1 MDADSSLLPGDPATI
16 GSYRIIGRL
25 GSGGM
30 GVVYLALSRGGRRV
44 ALKVVRRELA
54 EDEAFR
60 QRFENEVRAATQVHS
75 AYTAAVIDADPT
87 GSPPWLATSFV
98 NGPSLSRQVQETGPM
113 PASEVWALGAGVA
126 EALTAIHDSGIVHR
140 DLKPSNVLLADD
152 GPRVIDFGIARAA
165 QAASITQTGLM
176 VGSPA
181 YMAPE
186 YVAGQGSGPE
196 GDVFALAGTVLFAA
210 TGRPPFG
217 EGPAE
222 AVMMRLLHEQARLE
236 GVDDRLARV
245 LTRALDKDPAKR
257 PDARSLIAV
266 FADGAEERGAT
277 MSFPRR
283 PASASSRPTYQPP
296 PTYEPS
302 PTYQPPT
309 YEPAPS
315 YQPAPTRQPDQP
327 AAQHYPG
334 FAPGYAPEPGHG
346 EPARPSGLQ
355 NAATAVLFALLCLLV
370 GVGAFLITRAV

>member
-1 MDADSSLLPGDPATI
+1 MDAGSSLLPGDPATI

-30 GVVYLALSRGGRRV
+30 GVGYLALSPGGRRV

-54 EDEAFR
+54 EDAAFR

-75 AYTAAVIDADPT
+75 AYTAAVIDADP
-87 GSPPWLATSFV
+87 GAPQPWLATSFV
-98 NGPSLSRQVQETGPM
+98 NGPSLSRHVQEHGPM
-113 PASEVWALGAGVA
+113 DAAEVWALGAGLA
-126 EALTAIHDSGIVHR
+126 EALSAIHASGIVHR

-186 YVAGQGSGPE
+186 YVGGNGAGPE
-196 GDVFALAGTVLFAA
+196 ADVFALGGTVLFAA
-210 TGRPPFG
+210 TGSPPFG

-222 AVMMRLLHEQARLE
+222 ALMMRLLHEEPRLD

-245 LTRALDKDPAKR
+245 LARALRKDPAGR
-257 PDARSLIAV
+257 PDARSLITV

-283 PASASSRPTYQPP
+283 PTGGAPP
-296 PTYEPS
+296 P
-302 PTYQPPT
+302 PPQG
-309 YEPAPS
+309 
-315 YQPAPTRQPDQP
+315 QPAQQSPQSP
-327 AAQHYPG
+327 
-334 FAPGYAPEPGHG
+334 
-346 EPARPSGLQ
+346 
-355 NAATAVLFALLCLLV
+355 
-370 GVGAFLITRAV
+370 

>member
-1 MDADSSLLPGDPATI
+1 MDAGTSLLPGDPATI

-30 GVVYLALSRGGRRV
+30 GVVYLALSPGGRRV

-54 EDEAFR
+54 EDAGFR

-75 AYTAAVIDADPT
+75 AYPGAVIDAGP
-87 GSPPWLATSFV
+87 GGAEPWLATSYV
-98 NGPSLSRQVQETGPM
+98 NGPSLSRHLEERGRLD
-113 PASEVWALGAGVA
+113 AAEVWALGAGLA

-186 YVAGQGSGPE
+186 YVGGNGAGPAA
-196 GDVFALAGTVLFAA
+196 DVFALGGPVLFAA
-210 TGRPPFG
+210 TGSPPFG

-222 AVMMRLLHEQARLE
+222 AVMMRLLHEQPRLD

-245 LTRALDKDPAKR
+245 LRRALDKDPSRR
-257 PDARSLIAV
+257 PDARSLISV

-283 PASASSRPTYQPP
+283 PGGGRVEVGTADSRAQGAPASGPP
-296 PTYEPS
+296 PSSPS
-302 PTYQPPT
+302 SPP
-309 YEPAPS
+309 
-315 YQPAPTRQPDQP
+315 
-327 AAQHYPG
+327 
-334 FAPGYAPEPGHG
+334 
-346 EPARPSGLQ
+346 PSGPPSGTQ
-355 NAATAVLFALLCLLV
+355 QSPYEQQPYGQQAY
-370 GVGAFLITRAV
+370 GQQ